1 LLVAAF
7 AILGVQAMA
16 MAPVIGDIPSPIIG
30 DEGIA
35 TPANIFV
42 YPDAIDLD
50 RWVTDDTTPSDQIIW
65 SYDGTGN
72 YLLNG
77 VDPIDTGNPDNPG
90 ANRIDNQDLDPG
102 AVDSD
107 PRTVT
112 FRNANLTPIGQ
123 SPGNPP
129 GFTGVNAEELITL
142 FASDGTTFTMKELFV
157 YTDAGG
163 NDRLSGVA
171 DAIRVQD
178 INWLVEAPNA
188 LTMGWI
194 STGLGPITFSN
205 NVNEG
210 LCWQVPLTGVSLGQ
224 WISPYPFIELAANSV
239 FECRLDID
247 AAGVTLP
254 ADTAPLFSFIVDN
267 FANDGSVVDNK
278 AAAEWLWL
286 DNLGGANSPGLGGS
300 VGRNEFR
307 AYFTPAPVIDAGWN
321 STTTGMFQPSMDANN
336 DFRVQ
341 WRGLDVDGIGYGGEF
356 DQGNMCLRAIT
367 IDQISIDA
375 FTVLSTPYNAT
386 NLTNARGQ
394 GPNGPGTSLMNSI
407 VGQTSV
413 NFAGGDVTVQQSAA
427 NGWDI
432 DIVSFTPGNEVSS
445 PLLNPAETADN
456 FPVIQESNKLYKVTI
471 GAIAPNATAVSNPP
485 DGIRLGADNAVTE
498 VLHTNNV
505 LATVN
510 TIGLPIQG
518 SETVYTAFYYTH
530 NATLSQVSD
539 ANRIRPRADVLLS
552 PQVGIPT
559 VDENAGG
566 ITFTFMRMD
575 EVAVPI
581 P

>member
-30 DEGIA
+30 DEGNA

-42 YPDAIDLD
+42 YPDAINLDLY
-50 RWVTDDTTPSDQIIW
+50 VTDDTTPVDQIIW
-65 SYDGTGN
+65 SYDGTGR

-77 VDPIDTGNPDNPG
+77 VDPIDTGDPDNPG
-90 ANRIDNQDLDPG
+90 ANQVDNQDLDADEADG
-102 AVDSD
+102 N

-112 FRNANLTPIGQ
+112 FRDATLTPIGQ
-123 SPGNPP
+123 SPGNDP
-129 GFTGVNAEELITL
+129 GGTGIVANEIVTL
-142 FASDGTTFTMKELFV
+142 FASDGTTFSMKDIFV

-163 NDRLSGVA
+163 NDRLSPGA
-171 DAIRVQD
+171 APKELLQSFDWLTQASDAPG
-178 INWLVEAPNA
+178 L
-188 LTMGWI
+188 GWI
-194 STGLGPITFSN
+194 STGLGPITFTN
-205 NVNEG
+205 NNGEG
-210 LCWQVPLTGVSLGQ
+210 LCWQVPLSGVSLGQ
-224 WISPYPFIELAANSV
+224 WISPYPFIELVANSV
-239 FECRLDID
+239 WECRLDID

-300 VGRNEFR
+300 VGRNDFV
-307 AYFTPAPVIDAGWN
+307 AYFTPAPVASAAWN
-321 STTTGMFQPSMDANN
+321 STTTGMFQPSVDANN

-341 WRGLDVDGIGYGGEF
+341 WRGLDVDDIGYGGEL
-356 DQGNMCLRAIT
+356 DEGNMCLRGIE
-367 IDQISIDA
+367 IYRVGIDA
-375 FTVLSTPYNAT
+375 FSVVDTPYNVT
-386 NLTNARGQ
+386 DLTDARG
-394 GPNGPGTSLMNSI
+394 GAPGAGTTLINSL
-407 VGQTSV
+407 VGQTTV
-413 NFAGGDVTVQQSAA
+413 NFAGGDVTVQQSGA

-432 DIVSFTPGNEVSS
+432 DIVSFTPGNEVTDVFN
-445 PLLNPAETADN
+445 NPAETVDN
-456 FPVIQESNKLYKVTI
+456 FPVVQESNKLYKITI
-471 GAIAPNATAVSNPP
+471 GAIAPNATAETNPP

-498 VLHTNNV
+498 VLHTSNV
-505 LATVN
+505 LASVN
-510 TIGLPIQG
+510 TIGLPVQG

-530 NATLSQVSD
+530 NETLSTVSE
-539 ANRIRPRADVLLS
+539 ANRIRPRADLLLS

-575 EVAVPI
+575 EVSVP
-581 P
+581 